1 MINDLPMDVNKWYI
15 CLLAP
20 ISWIIYIII
29 IIMKSVVI
37 KFDSLDQRQSP
48 SADS

>member
-20 ISWIIYIII
+20 ISWSY
-29 IIMKSVVI
+29 VYNNNYYEV
-37 KFDSLDQRQSP
+37 RCY
-48 SADS
+48 